1 MRKYF
6 IKLWGS
12 PKIVGLPYFI
22 MKNGIV
28 FQNGLKDVTG
38 HVDVFYNEVS
48 GGAAYTYYNDKKKY
62 PNTITETWKYGR

>member
-1 MRKYF
+1 
-6 IKLWGS
+6 
-12 PKIVGLPYFI
+12 

-48 GGAAYTYYNDKKKY
+48 GGATYTYNNDKKNY
-62 PNTITETWKYGR
+62 PNTITEAWKYGR

>member
-1 MRKYF
+1 
-6 IKLWGS
+6 
-12 PKIVGLPYFI
+12 

-48 GGAAYTYYNDKKKY
+48 GGAAYTYYNDKKNY
-62 PNTITETWKYGR
+62 PNTSNVFTTDYYSIFYR

>member
-1 MRKYF
+1 
-6 IKLWGS
+6 
-12 PKIVGLPYFI
+12 

-28 FQNGLKDVTG
+28 FQNSLKDVTG

>member
-1 MRKYF
+1 
-6 IKLWGS
+6 
-12 PKIVGLPYFI
+12 

-62 PNTITETWKYGR
+62 PNTITETWKYGRQKKYPDIVFYSFFDYML

>member
-1 MRKYF
+1 
-6 IKLWGS
+6 
-12 PKIVGLPYFI
+12 

-48 GGAAYTYYNDKKKY
+48 GGAAYTYYNDKKKKEKR
-62 PNTITETWKYGR
+62 ITLIQ

>member
-1 MRKYF
+1 
-6 IKLWGS
+6 
-12 PKIVGLPYFI
+12 

-48 GGAAYTYYNDKKKY
+48 GRAAYTYYNDKKNY
-62 PNTITETWKYGR
+62 PNTITEAWKYGR